1 MYVQTTI
8 NSVPGD
14 IFFKRMT
21 LKSYNYETILVLF
34 FVFVFALFF
43 SFFIVFL
50 FVCLFVLTE
59 NYAMVGPS
67 PKNQNIP
74 S

>member
-21 LKSYNYETILVLF
+21 LKSYDYETILVLF

-50 FVCLFVLTE
+50 FVLTE
-59 NYAMVGPS
+59 NYPMVGPS